1 VTTPEPC
8 VICGAT
14 IPQTIPPR
22 NRKTCSAACRYTL
35 NRMRWQANRE
45 AAAERKREAL
55 EALPAR
61 FCESCGKEY
70 KARNTARRTC
80 GSKDCQKKQQA
91 VYQQRKYA
99 EAREQRVT
107 AKVHTVRV
115 KVTYTK
121 TGVTRWEDR
130 PLVPWTVSRTRD
142 YKRRHEGVETAM
154 LQARRDAAAVAA
166 VLGEPDE

>member
-1 VTTPEPC
+1 MTTPEPC

-55 EALPAR
+55 EALPTR
-61 FCESCGKEY
+61 TCESCGTQY

-80 GSKDCQKKQQA
+80 GNKDCQKKQQA
-91 VYQQRKYA
+91 VYQQRKYD
-99 EAREQRVT
+99 EAREERVT
-107 AKVHTVRV
+107 AKVHTARV
-115 KVTYTK
+115 KVTDLR
-121 TGVTRWEDR
+121 TGEVRFEDR
-130 PLVPWTVSRTRD
+130 PIRFVAPMAQERFYTLSADQRD
-142 YKRRHEGVETAM
+142 QIRNNEIADRIHH
-154 LQARRDAAAVAA
+154 LQPVGDQ
-166 VLGEPDE
+166 

>member
-1 VTTPEPC
+1 MSDPVC
-8 VICGAT
+8 RDCGRTVDLSHIPAT
-14 IPQTIPPR
+14 CMPR
-22 NRKTCSAACRYTL
+22 ADRIQCSRCWVAWL
-35 NRMRWQANRE
+35 
-45 AAAERKREAL
+45 
-55 EALPAR
+55 
-61 FCESCGKEY
+61 
-70 KARNTARRTC
+70 
-80 GSKDCQKKQQA
+80 KQQA